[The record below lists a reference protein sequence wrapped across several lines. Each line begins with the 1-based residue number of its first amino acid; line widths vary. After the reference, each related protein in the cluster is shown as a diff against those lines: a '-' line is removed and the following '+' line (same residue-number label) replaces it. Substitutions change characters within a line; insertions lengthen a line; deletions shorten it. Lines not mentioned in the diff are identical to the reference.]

1 MIKVIYQG
9 VEIQCET
16 ADEAIDIASRLS
28 GLPTTAKKSSPAVGD
43 AVLNG
48 SRWTGTR
55 FQSFISELRDRQKKF
70 LKELVNS
77 PDGLTDAAL
86 RQTLGVQNNKGFGPI
101 ITGISR
107 RAKKSGM
114 SLQDILLSEKIS
126 LSSGERVLEFKAAPA
141 FVRIATESGGVK

>member
-1 MIKVIYQG
+1 MFKVVHQG
-9 VEIQCET
+9 VEIHCDT
-16 ADEAIDIASRLS
+16 VDEAIEIASRLS
-28 GLPTTAKKSSPAVGD
+28 ANPKKPASAGE

-55 FQSFISELRDRQKKF
+55 FQSFLSELRDRQKKF

-86 RQTLGVQNNKGFGPI
+86 RQSLGVQNNKGFGPI

-114 SLQDILLSEKIS
+114 SLQDILLSEKIN